1 MIKYLMNQFQ
11 KYTDYKTILS
21 VNALIWCKG
30 RVLLL
35 KRAKD
40 KRVDPEKYSGIGGK
54 VEPGEDFYTAIL
66 REIKEET
73 GIEKF
78 KTIRVFS
85 ITQHPYPPTSAEWVN
100 VYFYVEIDKPRKI
113 SSNDDGEFHWVNP
126 ADVTNL
132 LMVEDLKEYIKILSN
147 NPNSFIFGFFD
158 HDKSGKLTK
167 KSITVL

>member
-1 MIKYLMNQFQ
+1 MNQFQ
-11 KYTDYKTILS
+11 KYVDYKTILS
-21 VNALIWCKG
+21 VNALIWSKG
-30 RVLLL
+30 KVLLL

-40 KRVDPEKYSGIGGK
+40 KKVDPGKYSGIGGK

-85 ITQHPYPPTSAEWVN
+85 ITQHPYPPTNAEWVN
-100 VYFYVEIDKPRKI
+100 VYFYVEIDKARKI
-113 SSNDDGEFHWVNP
+113 LPNNDGEFHWINP
-126 ADVTNL
+126 TDVANL
-132 LMVEDLKEYIKILSN
+132 LMVEDLKEYIKILSSS
-147 NPNSFIFGFFD
+147 PNSFILGFFD

-167 KSITVL
+167 KSVTVL